1 MLIVSEKE
9 FNSDDLVN
17 KGLAS
22 YQLGKYEEAL
32 EYYNK
37 ALEID
42 PNFEEA
48 WFRKGKAL
56 GVLLQTCLAIK
67 ELKIV

>member
-1 MLIVSEKE
+1 MLIVSENE

-22 YQLGKYEEAL
+22 YQLGKFEEAL

-37 ALEID
+37 ES
-42 PNFEEA
+42 F
-48 WFRKGKAL
+48 
-56 GVLLQTCLAIK
+56 LL
-67 ELKIV
+67 V